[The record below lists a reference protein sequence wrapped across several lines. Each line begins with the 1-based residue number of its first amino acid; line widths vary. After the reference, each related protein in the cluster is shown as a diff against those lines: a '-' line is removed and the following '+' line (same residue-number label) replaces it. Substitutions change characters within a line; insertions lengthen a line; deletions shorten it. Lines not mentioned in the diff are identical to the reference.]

1 MKLKLTLALATLL
14 LAGAAHADG
23 TPAGTLY
30 EINGSMTV
38 SGDSSCPGCSETINY
53 SFVLNESP
61 ACPFSLN
68 ACVVGP
74 VSSSSSGP
82 LGTFVGESNINIDHG
97 LYLGFLDH
105 IGDEVD
111 MYLSVNGLPVALP
124 SNLFECLSL
133 ACGEDFGLAGS
144 QYTFTVAN
152 EFTAVDPPPNVP
164 EPSSL
169 LLLEAG
175 LLALL
180 GVTLKRSNKSRRSDA

>member
-1 MKLKLTLALATLL
+1 MRLKLTIALAALF
-14 LAGAAHADG
+14 LAGVAHADG

-30 EINGSMTV
+30 DINGSMTV
-38 SGDSSCPGCSETINY
+38 SGDSSCPSCSETINY

-61 ACPFSLN
+61 DCPFSLN

-82 LGTFVGESNINIDHG
+82 LGTFLGEASLNTDHG

-111 MYLSVNGLPVALP
+111 MYLSANGLPVALP
-124 SNLFECLSL
+124 SNLYECLSL
-133 ACGEDFGLAGS
+133 ACGEDFGLSGG

-152 EFTAVDPPPNVP
+152 EFAAVDPPPNVP

-169 LLLEAG
+169 LLLGAG
-175 LLALL
+175 LIALVGL
-180 GVTLKRSNKSRRSDA
+180 SLKRSDESRRRDA

>member
-1 MKLKLTLALATLL
+1 MRLKLTIALAALF
-14 LAGAAHADG
+14 LAGVAHADG

-30 EINGSMTV
+30 DINGSMTV
-38 SGDSSCPGCSETINY
+38 SGDSSCPSCSETINY

-61 ACPFSLN
+61 DCPASLN
-68 ACVVGP
+68 ACVAGP

-82 LGTFVGESNINIDHG
+82 LGTFFGEANINIDHG

-111 MYLSVNGLPVALP
+111 MYFSTNGLPVALP

-152 EFTAVDPPPNVP
+152 EFTAVDPAPNVP

-169 LLLEAG
+169 LLLGAG
-175 LLALL
+175 LLALV
-180 GVTLKRSNKSRRSDA
+180 GVTRKRSAESQQSNA